1 MIIKLVLWG
10 KCEFNLFYY
19 NAIFK
24 DRVLFRKTQS
34 SIEIDVIVV
43 KKTYVFLNYAQKLVI
58 WKCKKKQV
66 NVIITIIIEYPWICV
81 NVPE

>member
-1 MIIKLVLWG
+1 MR
-10 KCEFNLFYY
+10 EFNLFYY

-43 KKTYVFLNYAQKLVI
+43 KKHMSF
-58 WKCKKKQV
+58 
-66 NVIITIIIEYPWICV
+66 
-81 NVPE
+81 